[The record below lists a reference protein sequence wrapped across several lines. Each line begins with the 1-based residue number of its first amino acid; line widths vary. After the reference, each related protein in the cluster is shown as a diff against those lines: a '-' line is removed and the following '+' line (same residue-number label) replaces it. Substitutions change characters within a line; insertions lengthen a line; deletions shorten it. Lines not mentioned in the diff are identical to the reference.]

1 MEFQKIATW
10 YLILAVVAGL
20 ACVGTVGFIYRERL
34 NFAWQYSRLE
44 EAKDESAL
52 KTAVDKTASASADVV
67 DVLILDGG
75 NQVTYSAKN

>member
-1 MEFQKIATW
+1 MNKLEKILSKWNFKKIATW

-44 EAKDESAL
+44 
-52 KTAVDKTASASADVV
+52 
-67 DVLILDGG
+67 
-75 NQVTYSAKN
+75 TY